1 MLSATEGARVY
12 LAVGSTDLRKSIDG
26 LCALVSQVLEA
37 DLFSSSLFVFCNKD
51 RDKLKILFWDT
62 NGFWLYYRRLEKG
75 RFRWPKDNAPA
86 ARAIT
91 RRQLQWL
98 LDGLPLEQPKA
109 HRPVNARIAV

>member
-1 MLSATEGARVY
+1 MLNTTETSRVY
-12 LAVGSTDLRKSIDG
+12 LACGSTDLRKSIDG
-26 LCALVSQVLEA
+26 LCALVSQVLQE

-51 RDKLKILFWDT
+51 RDKIKILFWDT

-75 RFRWPKDNAPA
+75 RFRWPQENAPT

-109 HRPVNARIAV
+109 HRPVHARIAV